1 MKTFGALIL
10 LAGLIWL
17 GFAYN
22 MDTSV
27 SAYGYERVVNL
38 DRINTRNT
46 HLLLS
51 LGTVVV
57 GVLLLGFGLM
67 QRPAEAGRG
76 FRTCPHCA
84 ESVRI
89 EARLCKHCQ
98 QKLPAWQSNDPDYSA
113 ETDGRGGSKNEQ
125 YSYRALNKAV
135 EDAERK
141 AVKKDRAQG

>member
-10 LAGLIWL
+10 LAGLVWL
-17 GFAYN
+17 GFAYS

-27 SAYGYERVVNL
+27 SAYGYGRVQNL
-38 DRINTRNT
+38 SLMETRNT

-51 LGTVVV
+51 LGAVVV

-67 QRPAEAGRG
+67 QRPAEAGKG
-76 FRTCPHCA
+76 YRTCPHCA

-98 QKLPAWQSNDPDYSA
+98 RKLPAWQSDDPDYSA
-113 ETDGRGGSKNEQ
+113 EADARGGSKDKQ

-135 EDAERK
+135 EEAERK
-141 AVKKDRAQG
+141 AKTDRSTG